1 MNSGSRQS
9 ARGEHVT
16 HEGHSFDKVEAGD
29 AIGVRHSGKRRQ
41 ASVLTDQLDISGD
54 PISCRSA
61 EAVAA
66 IPRITVVD

>member
-16 HEGHSFDKVEAGD
+16 REGHSFDRVEAD
-29 AIGVRHSGKRRQ
+29 DVIGVRHSGKRRQ

>member
-1 MNSGSRQS
+1 MNSDSRQS

-16 HEGHSFDKVEAGD
+16 RDWRSFDRVEAD
-29 AIGVRHSGKRRQ
+29 DVIGVRYSGKRRQ

-54 PISCRSA
+54 PISFRSA
-61 EAVAA
+61 DAVAA